1 MVEVGVDPVKL
12 RFHKHMV
19 NEMIPY
25 AVLAKLRM
33 QKTSNNWVYNVI
45 LLWLGLD

>member
-33 QKTSNNWVYNVI
+33 QKKTQMIEFIMWFYY
-45 LLWLGLD
+45 D